1 MRRVIALLLL
11 LTLVGGVAG
20 CAAAQPASQVESLAV
35 VEQPMAAPAA
45 QEVQADRAAVGGSGG
60 FVAGPQQAV
69 PDPRKI
75 VYRADLS
82 MVVKDPATTIQQIED
97 LVRNSDGYV
106 AQSQLS
112 QYTGDQLRGHITV
125 RVPVESYESVL
136 AALRAMAVRVLN
148 ENSTAEDVTAEF
160 SDLEAQLRNLEA
172 AEREL
177 QAMLEEVRQRPNAK
191 PADILEVYNALVE
204 KRGEIEQVKGRL
216 QYLGNLVALSTITVD
231 LVPDAVTKPVVEEGW
246 QPLVTVK
253 SALSTLVKLIQGLI
267 DLLINLVIVV
277 LPVLLLLALPIVL
290 LVLLVRWLRR
300 RRRAA

>member
-11 LTLVGGVAG
+11 LALVGGVAG
-20 CAAAQPASQVESLAV
+20 CAAAEPAPRVESGMP
-35 VEQPMAAPAA
+35 VEQAVAPAPA
-45 QEVQADRAAVGGSGG
+45 EVARGDRATADGGGG
-60 FVAGPQQAV
+60 FVTGPQEVV
-69 PDPRKI
+69 PDARKI
-75 VYRADLS
+75 VYRAAMSL
-82 MVVKDPATTIQQIED
+82 VVKDPAATIQQIEA
-97 LVRNSDGYV
+97 LARSSGGYV

-112 QYTGDQLRGHITV
+112 QYTGDQLRGNITV

-136 AALRAMAVRVLN
+136 AALRTMAVRVLN

-216 QYLGNLVALSTITVD
+216 QYLGNLVALSTISVD
-231 LVPDAVTKPVVEEGW
+231 LVPDAVTRPVVEEGW

-253 SALSTLVKLIQGLI
+253 SALGTLVNLLQTLI
-267 DLLINLVIVV
+267 DVLINLVIVV
-277 LPVLLLLALPIVL
+277 LPVLVLLALPIILV
-290 LVLLVRWLRR
+290 VLLVRWLRR